1 MATFAHSAAGRGQVK
16 ADVDTLLDVALR
28 TLPEPHRAQAHVGD
42 PSNAWSLARKRVFVG
57 TVGVIGLSRH
67 ARGEVA
73 RPDDPRPAPLKYS
86 PSTCSAV
93 PQRSGASTDA
103 R

>member
-42 PSNAWSLARKRVFVG
+42 PSNAWSLARKLVFVG
-57 TVGVIGLSRH
+57 TVGVIGLPRG
-67 ARGEVA
+67 AAGEVA